1 MGYRRPVPSRTLDLL
16 RKNILARLRERGE
29 RQGDL
34 AKGVGKSDAWIS
46 QVLTGKRAIRLNLID
61 RVAEYFECDL
71 DALFADRSESL
82 PLTKPAMSGGLHV
95 ETRRT
100 PRPGARPR
108 IENSVDRLWEE
119 FDRHRATLD
128 AVRVLVRT
136 LHTLIERPDSA
147 SSRVPKPA
155 AGRRTR
161 DPHTRLG
168 APEAP
173 PPRAVRRRKA
183 AHH

>member
-34 AKGVGKSDAWIS
+34 AQGVGKSDAWIS

-71 DALFADRSESL
+71 DALFADRTETL

-119 FDRHRATLD
+119 FDRLPSH
-128 AVRVLVRT
+128 
-136 LHTLIERPDSA
+136 P
-147 SSRVPKPA
+147 
-155 AGRRTR
+155 
-161 DPHTRLG
+161 
-168 APEAP
+168 
-173 PPRAVRRRKA
+173 RRRPRPRPHPPHA
-183 AHH
+183 RRARRVCIPSSSQVCRGTPNWTPS